1 MNAPTLFFDRSAGA
15 VNDAAA
21 FFAADAATQ
30 ARILA
35 DWQAHDA
42 RQAATFADRVAEF
55 MTDAQVGRAFL
66 TPQLHRIET
75 EVYMRKY
82 PSFDFA
88 SLMTV
93 VTDGDM
99 WDVGTVF
106 YSMDQVGRAEFLAGK
121 GFDMPYAST
130 LMDQH
135 THGYHL
141 AGIGYEWTVQE
152 MERAARLGR
161 SLSSDKAMA
170 CDQAAQAFLWSIAMT
185 GRTPGAATS
194 EKGWTGLL
202 NDAGVPAAQVAADGT
217 GSART
222 FASKTDAQV
231 LRDVNAALIAVHTA
245 TGETHVANTLLIP
258 TSTYQELAA
267 RRLGD
272 TTDTLL
278 DFIRTKNAYT
288 ALTGQ
293 PLTIRATR
301 ALEAA
306 GTSNTKRMVAYDNS
320 REVVRFHLP
329 GPHQFLPPFQKGSL
343 TYEVGGV
350 MNVGGVEIRLPKAV
364 VYRDSF

>member
-1 MNAPTLFFDRSAGA
+1 MNAITLFFDRAAGTVSDAGA
-15 VNDAAA
+15 
-21 FFAADAATQ
+21 FLAADAATQ

-35 DWQAHDA
+35 DWQAHDGA
-42 RQAATFADRVAEF
+42 LAATFADRVQEF
-55 MTDAQVGRAFL
+55 LVNDQVGRAFL

-82 PSFDFA
+82 PSFDFG

-106 YSMDQVGRAEFLAGK
+106 YSMDTVGRAEFLSGK

-130 LMDQH
+130 SMEQFS
-135 THGYHL
+135 HGYHL

-170 CDQAAQAFLWSIAMT
+170 CDQAAQAFLFSIAMT
-185 GRTPGAATS
+185 GRTPGAASS
-194 EKGWTGLL
+194 EKNWTGLV
-202 NDAGVPAAQVAADGT
+202 NDPNAPVAQVPADGT

-222 FASKTDAQV
+222 FASKTETQI
-231 LRDVNAALIAVHTA
+231 LRDVNEGLIAVYTG
-245 TGETHVANTLLIP
+245 TGETHVANTWLIP
-258 TSTYQELAA
+258 SSTYQELAA

-272 TTDTLL
+272 TTVTVLE
-278 DFIRTKNAYT
+278 FIRQNNAYT

-301 ALEAA
+301 ALETA
-306 GTSNTKRMVAYDNS
+306 GTGGTKRMVFYDNS

-329 GPHQFLPPFQKGSL
+329 GPHQFLPPFQKGSM
-343 TYEVGGV
+343 TYEVGGI
-350 MNVGGVEIRLPKAV
+350 MNVGGVEVRLPKAL